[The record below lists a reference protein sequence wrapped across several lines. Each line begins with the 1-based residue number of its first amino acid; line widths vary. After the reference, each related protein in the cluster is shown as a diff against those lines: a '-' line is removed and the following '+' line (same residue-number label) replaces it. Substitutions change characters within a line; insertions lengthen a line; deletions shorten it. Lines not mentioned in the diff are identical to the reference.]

1 MAERNYMANR
11 RLFSRTV
18 ARSDAFL
25 DMPLTTQALYFHLGL
40 EADDDGFCSAPK
52 TIARLIGANQNDYD
66 LLVAKGFL
74 IQFDDG
80 VVVIKHWLINN
91 TVRKDRYKPTEYL
104 EHKKDL
110 YVKDNQAYTLDPEKG
125 HKLIEQKLDDDDP
138 F

>member
-1 MAERNYMANR
+1 MANR

-25 DMPLTTQALYFHLGL
+25 DMPLSTQALYFHLGL

-52 TIARLIGANQNDYD
+52 TIARLIGAAQNDYD

-80 VVVIKHWLINN
+80 VVVIKHWRINN
-91 TVRKDRYKPTEYL
+91 TIRKDRYHETEYQ
-104 EHKKDL
+104 EHKKTL
-110 YVKDNQAYTLDPEKG
+110 YLKDNQAYTLDPDKG
-125 HKLIEQKLDDDDP
+125 TKLIECEPVEDDG
-138 F
+138 

>member
-1 MAERNYMANR
+1 MANR

-25 DMPLTTQALYFHLGL
+25 DMPLSTQALYFHLGL

-52 TIARLIGANQNDYD
+52 TIARLIGAAQNDYD

-80 VVVIKHWLINN
+80 VVVIKHWRINN
-91 TVRKDRYKPTEYL
+91 TIRKDRYHETEYQ
-104 EHKKDL
+104 EHKKLL
-110 YVKDNQAYTLDPEKG
+110 YIKDNQAYTLDPDKG
-125 HKLIEQKLDDDDP
+125 TKLIECEPVEDDG
-138 F
+138 

>member
-1 MAERNYMANR
+1 MANR

-25 DMPLTTQALYFHLGL
+25 DMPLSTQALYFHLGL

-52 TIARLIGANQNDYD
+52 TIARLIGAAQNDYD

-80 VVVIKHWLINN
+80 VVVIKHWRINN
-91 TVRKDRYKPTEYL
+91 TIRKDRYHETEYQ
-104 EHKKDL
+104 EHKKAL
-110 YVKDNQAYTLDPEKG
+110 YLKDNQAYTLDPDKG
-125 HKLIEQKLDDDDP
+125 TKLIECEPVEDDG
-138 F
+138 

>member
-1 MAERNYMANR
+1 MANR

-18 ARSDAFL
+18 TRSDAFL
-25 DMPLTTQALYFHLGL
+25 EMPLTTQALYFHLGL

-52 TIARLIGANQNDYD
+52 TVARLIGANQNDYD

-80 VVVIKHWLINN
+80 VVVIKHWLVNN
-91 TVRKDRYKPTEYL
+91 TIRKDRYKSTEYI
-104 EHKKDL
+104 EHKKTL
-110 YVKDNQAYTLDPEKG
+110 YIKENQVYTLDPDKG
-125 HKLIEQKLDDDDP
+125 TKLIESQPVINDDDP

>member
-1 MAERNYMANR
+1 MANR

-25 DMPLTTQALYFHLGL
+25 DMPLSTQALYFHLGL

-52 TIARLIGANQNDYD
+52 TIARLIGAAQNDYD

-80 VVVIKHWLINN
+80 VVVIKHWRINN
-91 TVRKDRYKPTEYL
+91 TIRKDRYHETEYQ
-104 EHKKDL
+104 EHKKEL
-110 YVKDNQAYTLDPEKG
+110 YIKDNQAYTLDPDKG
-125 HKLIEQKLDDDDP
+125 TKLIECEPVEDNG
-138 F
+138 